1 MTAAAVVA
9 LMSVRRADGGRS
21 APPAFLWIRDD
32 IGEKRMPAYLSL
44 YLYLS
49 LSLSLSLS
57 MFCVCAL
64 ASYILITHLL
74 PTRMSRTDQR
84 LISKTYP
91 SLIFPSDLWQGLGG
105 LLGFS
110 EFQGG
115 GGGSVFSLPKVDFT
129 TTGNVVVVA

>member
-49 LSLSLSLS
+49 LSLSLSRC
-57 MFCVCAL
+57 FACV
-64 ASYILITHLL
+64 
-74 PTRMSRTDQR
+74 RSRR
-84 LISKTYP
+84 TY
-91 SLIFPSDLWQGLGG
+91 L
-105 LLGFS
+105 
-110 EFQGG
+110 
-115 GGGSVFSLPKVDFT
+115 
-129 TTGNVVVVA
+129 